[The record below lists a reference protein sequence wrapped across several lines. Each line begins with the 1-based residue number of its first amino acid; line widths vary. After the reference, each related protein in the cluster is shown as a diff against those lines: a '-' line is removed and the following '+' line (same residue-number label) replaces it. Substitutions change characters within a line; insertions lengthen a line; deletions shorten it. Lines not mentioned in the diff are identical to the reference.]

1 LIKRSR
7 HAAQRTQPDPR
18 HRRPHQEGIVTAE
31 VIVRIAGGHEIA
43 SVITVESITSLKL
56 KKGSKVIAVI
66 KSTEVMIGIDH

>member
-1 LIKRSR
+1 
-7 HAAQRTQPDPR
+7 
-18 HRRPHQEGIVTAE
+18 

-43 SVITVESITSLKL
+43 SVITVESIKSLKL